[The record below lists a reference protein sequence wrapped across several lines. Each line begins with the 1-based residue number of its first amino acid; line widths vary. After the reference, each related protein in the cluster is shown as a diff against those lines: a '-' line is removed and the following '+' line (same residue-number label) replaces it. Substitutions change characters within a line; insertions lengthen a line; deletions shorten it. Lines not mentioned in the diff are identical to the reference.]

1 MKIHNS
7 NDTTPTI
14 LLEFDD
20 ELSSYLFED
29 ISITPKEKIPSS
41 YTGMSGGGVGGG
53 GGGGGG
59 GGHA

>member
-29 ISITPKEKIPSS
+29 ISINPKEKIPSS
-41 YTGMSGGGVGGG
+41 YTGMSGGG
-53 GGGGGG
+53 G